1 MAKKASD
8 DDHAAAADPPP
19 EETESEDHDDGL
31 IQVELW
37 IFIYISKVLKK
48 SFSSNAQ

>member
-19 EETESEDHDDGL
+19 EETESEDHDDGM
-31 IQVELW
+31 IQVK
-37 IFIYISKVLKK
+37 IVGIYISKVLKN
-48 SFSSNAQ
+48 SSAAKA